1 MFKELM
7 PVIEHRPLTITVALL
22 PGGKIRACVI
32 PQSLE
37 SDGKVNDKVTHGKE
51 VAKIPESAIKALT
64 TPLAITGTA
73 EELDAGLAQQLANF
87 AESHVQLQNG
97 MDQATREITDALK
110 AIQEREKTKSKAK
123 TVSSAAKNE
132 SKDETG
138 GKEEPPSAQGSLLPA
153 NWLAAPV
160 PTAVSSDDRSGNP
173 QETEV
178 SGS

>member
-22 PGGKIRACVI
+22 PDGKIRACVI
-32 PQSLE
+32 PQSME
-37 SDGKVNDKVTHGKE
+37 RDGKVNDKVMQGKE
-51 VAKIPESAIKALT
+51 VTKIPETAIKALT
-64 TPLAITGTA
+64 TPLAVTGTA
-73 EELDAGLAQQLANF
+73 EELDAGLAQQLTTF

-97 MDQATREITDALK
+97 VDQAAREIADALR
-110 AIQEREKTKSKAK
+110 AIQERDKAKSKAK
-123 TVSSAAKNE
+123 TVSPAAKNE
-132 SKDETG
+132 GKDEPG

-153 NWLAAPV
+153 HWLATST

-173 QETEV
+173 QETGV